1 MIFFALADYKSRGND
16 KCKNLRN
23 RHCPPNSVYAEND
36 WQYQNANAFEKQCA
50 QKRNEGGN
58 RAVIERSEKCRSENI
73 KPGKQKRAGKDF
85 ESANGKLIKLRV
97 VADEYFC
104 HSARKKKASAVELV
118 PIIKRTKSKR

>member
-23 RHCPPNSVYAEND
+23 RHCPPNSVYVEND

-104 HSARKKKASAVELV
+104 HSARKKK
-118 PIIKRTKSKR
+118 SKRG

>member
-1 MIFFALADYKSRGND
+1 MIFLRLPIINPTETISA
-16 KCKNLRN
+16 KNLRN

-36 WQYQNANAFEKQCA
+36 WQYQNANALEKQCA

-58 RAVIERSEKCRSENI
+58 RAIIERSEKCRGENI

-97 VADEYFC
+97 VADDIFATVPE
-104 HSARKKKASAVELV
+104 RKKASAVEPV

>member
-1 MIFFALADYKSRGND
+1 MIFFALADYKSHGND

-36 WQYQNANAFEKQCA
+36 WQYQNANALEKQCA

-97 VADEYFC
+97 VANEYFC
-104 HSARKKKASAVELV
+104 HRARKKKQARLSRCL
-118 PIIKRTKSKR
+118 S